1 MADFADELGP
11 GYLNLVV
18 RRVAQRIA
26 ASGDAY
32 FRQTGATAAA
42 GSTAVLTYVARH
54 DGASIA
60 DIAAALGYTHQA
72 VAKAVH
78 TMEKADLVRTA
89 TSEADLRKRKVSLTP
104 EGKRE
109 AVEMDAVA
117 DRAAQVFG
125 EIFEEIGVDLF
136 QALRAFEHATDRRPL
151 LGRLLELDDAQR
163 ARRIKADT

>member
-1 MADFADELGP
+1 VADFADELGP

-32 FRQTGATAAA
+32 FREKGTTAAA
-42 GSTAVLTYVARH
+42 ASTAVLTYVARH

-78 TMEKADLVRTA
+78 AMEKAKLVRTA
-89 TSEADLRKRKVSLTP
+89 SSAADLRKRQVSLTR

-109 AVEMDAVA
+109 AVEIDALA
-117 DRAAQVFG
+117 ERAAQVFG

-136 QALRAFEHATDRRPL
+136 QALRDFEHATDRRPL
-151 LGRLLELDDAQR
+151 LGRLLELDDPQR
-163 ARRIKADT
+163 TRRIKAGS